1 MASSTY
7 HCFEGD
13 TAANLDD
20 AAESNTLAADSDYS
34 YSNGMIIVIGLNSW
48 IDTAIQTLKTTSASS
63 CHNNQNQHNNIV
75 SSREYLSCAIKI
87 AHSLADQLRVVDEKK
102 KVTVTGVDGEGGDI
116 AFLDPSLLNE
126 IMAGPQQ
133 QPPQPQWRQRKYES
147 LAHSI
152 YVRCHW
158 AKQVHDETDDGSRAA
173 AYSNND
179 LEPLPLHPAQ
189 SSEAD
194 DLDLGLGIFGQHLSS
209 LLEDEGG
216 SNHTIIEYLNVER
229 ATLRED
235 VIREMCINDD
245 ARIVVHALGATF
257 FQLFSGGQKVME
269 GVDTVEIMGTEP
281 YDRLDHVSKKTH
293 RTSPSSM
300 LSFVCSLRLDQQ
312 HDRLYR
318 CRSSSC

>member
-1 MASSTY
+1 M
-7 HCFEGD
+7 
-13 TAANLDD
+13 
-20 AAESNTLAADSDYS
+20 
-34 YSNGMIIVIGLNSW
+34 
-48 IDTAIQTLKTTSASS
+48 
-63 CHNNQNQHNNIV
+63 
-75 SSREYLSCAIKI
+75 
-87 AHSLADQLRVVDEKK
+87 
-102 KVTVTGVDGEGGDI
+102 
-116 AFLDPSLLNE
+116 
-126 IMAGPQQ
+126 
-133 QPPQPQWRQRKYES
+133 
-147 LAHSI
+147 
-152 YVRCHW
+152 
-158 AKQVHDETDDGSRAA
+158 
-173 AYSNND
+173 
-179 LEPLPLHPAQ
+179 
-189 SSEAD
+189 
-194 DLDLGLGIFGQHLSS
+194 
-209 LLEDEGG
+209 LEDEGG